1 MDKRSF
7 LRTAF
12 GASLG
17 LTLGN
22 TKALFARHASTPP
35 ADLAKD
41 EAFWAGVRAKY
52 RLKPDYINLENGYYC
67 MQPQE
72 VLEAFVEKVREVN
85 TEASYYMRTR
95 QVDDK
100 LAARKR
106 LAAILGCS
114 HEELIITRNTTES
127 LDTVIAGFD
136 WKAGDEAVMAAQDY
150 GAMLDMF
157 ALQARRHGMV
167 NRIVSLPI
175 DPRSDKEIV
184 QLYASAI
191 APKTRLLMVSHMVNI
206 TGQIL
211 PVTKI
216 ADMAHRR
223 GVDVLVDGAH
233 AFAHFDFRLG
243 DLHCDYYGTSLHK
256 WLGANLGAGALFVR
270 ADKIERLWPIY
281 ADARMADTDIGKLNH
296 TGTHP
301 VHTDL
306 AIMNAIDFHE
316 SIGIGRKEARLRYL
330 QNYWTSR
337 VRPIPK
343 IVLNTPSDPRRSCAI
358 ANVGVGGLE
367 PGDLARTLLE
377 KYRIWTV
384 AIDTANVRGV
394 RITPHLFTTTAELD
408 ALVGALRELAAP
420 GAA

>member
-1 MDKRSF
+1 MNKRSF

-12 GASLG
+12 GTSLG
-17 LTLGN
+17 LTLGD
-22 TKALFARHASTPP
+22 TKALFARHAATPP
-35 ADLAKD
+35 ADLATD
-41 EAFWAGVRAKY
+41 EAFWSVIRAKF

-72 VLEAFVEKVREVN
+72 VLEAFLDKVREVN

-100 LAARKR
+100 LAVRKR

-114 HEELIITRNTTES
+114 PDELIITRNTTES

-175 DPRSDKEIV
+175 DPRSDEEIV
-184 QLYASAI
+184 ELYASALT
-191 APKTRLLMVSHMVNI
+191 PKTRLLMIAHMVNI

-211 PVTKI
+211 PVRKI
-216 ADMAHRR
+216 VDMAHGR
-223 GVDVLVDGAH
+223 GVDVMVDGAH
-233 AFAHFDFRLG
+233 AFAHFDFKIG
-243 DLHCDYYGTSLHK
+243 DLRCDYYGTSLHK
-256 WLGANLGAGALFVR
+256 WLGANLGAGALYVR
-270 ADKIERLWPIY
+270 ADKIAEFWPIY
-281 ADARMADTDIGKLNH
+281 GDTRMADTDIGKLNH

-316 SIGIGRKEARLRYL
+316 SIGIARKEARLRYL
-330 QNYWTSR
+330 QNYWTNK
-337 VRPIPK
+337 VRARPN
-343 IVLNTPSDPRRSCAI
+343 VMLNTPSDPRRSCAI
-358 ANVGVGGLE
+358 ANVGVRGVE
-367 PGDLARTLLE
+367 PKDLARILLE

-408 ALVGALRELAAP
+408 ALVRALTELAA
-420 GAA
+420 A

>member
-1 MDKRSF
+1 M
-7 LRTAF
+7 
-12 GASLG
+12 GGVSLG
-17 LTLGN
+17 LTLGD
-22 TKALFARHASTPP
+22 TKALFARNASTPAP
-35 ADLAKD
+35 ELARD
-41 EAFWAGVRAKY
+41 EAFWAEVRAKY

-72 VLEAFVEKVREVN
+72 VLEGFIEKVREVN

-95 QVDDK
+95 QADDK
-100 LAARKR
+100 LAVRKR
-106 LAAILGCS
+106 LAVMLGCS
-114 HEELIITRNTTES
+114 PEELIVTRNTTES

-175 DPRSDKEIV
+175 DPRSDEEIV

-191 APKTRLLMVSHMVNI
+191 TPKTRVVMVPHMVNI

-211 PVTKI
+211 PVRKI
-216 ADMAHRR
+216 ADMAHAQ
-223 GVDVLVDGAH
+223 GVSVMVDGAH
-233 AFAHFDFRLG
+233 AFAHFDFRVL

-256 WLGANLGAGALFVR
+256 WLGANLGAGALYVR
-270 ADKIERLWPIY
+270 ADKIAGLWPIY
-281 ADARMADTDIGKLNH
+281 GDASKADTDIAKLNH

-316 SIGIGRKEARLRYL
+316 TIGIARKEARLRYL
-330 QNYWTSR
+330 QNHWTDQ
-337 VRPIPK
+337 VRAHPR

-358 ANVGVGGLE
+358 ANVGVVGLE

-394 RITPHLFTTTAELD
+394 RITPHLFTSMADLD
-408 ALVGALRELAAP
+408 ALARALTDLAA
-420 GAA
+420 A